1 MKFAASDAMLSYFNG
16 LESELN
22 RAIAIANRARANGAD
37 PLPSVEIP
45 IAKDL
50 ADRVEKLIGVEGVAK
65 RLRELESSMSR
76 EEASLQLGL
85 EVASGK
91 IKQFESQK
99 DAIEAA
105 VRVAMAVLTEG
116 VVAAPIEGIA
126 KIDLAKNDDGS
137 DYIRIYYAGPI
148 RSAGGTAQAL
158 SVLAADYIRGSL
170 GINRF
175 IPRAE
180 EVERYVE
187 EIAAYHRAVHLQ
199 YLPTDEEIRLI
210 VRNCPICIDGEP
222 TEEAEVEGRRDLARI
237 ETNRIRGGM
246 ALVIAEGI
254 ALKAPK
260 VKKHVDKLKLPGWD
274 FLEKFVVT
282 VKTDDASA
290 QLKPKDKYL
299 QDLIA
304 GRPVFSYPSRPGGF
318 RLRYGRGRNTSF
330 AAAGISPATMVMM
343 DDFIAAGT
351 QIKVERPGKAAGIAP
366 VDTIEG
372 PTVRLFNGDVL
383 RVDTQEEA
391 LKIRPS
397 VQRILDIGEILIN
410 FGDFLEN
417 NHPLVPSSYCY
428 EWWLHELAAKTPLNE
443 QGDLRNPDQKTAL
456 SLSDTYKVPL
466 HPKYTY
472 LWHDIS
478 LDEYTALA
486 EYIQKN
492 GKFAEKVE
500 FPIDDII
507 KTILETLLV
516 PHTVR
521 EKLIF
526 IEEPLPLMRCLGL
539 DANLKKTWASVE
551 SNIMDTVSKVSGITI
566 RSRAPIRI
574 GGRMGRPE
582 KSDKREMK
590 PAPHVLFPIG
600 EAGGRRRSLKSA
612 RDYIDDTDNGG
623 KNNNEFKTGLSV
635 QTEKAGTIKV
645 QIGQRICPS
654 CKTRT
659 FKNRCICGKFTHPL
673 LKCQSCGIE
682 VPKPVC
688 PKCKKETTSVTE
700 LGIDFKSEYQQALDN
715 VGERDNFDS
724 IKGVIG
730 LTSKNKTPEPL
741 EKGILRAKHDIV
753 MFKDGTV
760 RYDLSD
766 LPLTHIKPKE
776 LGLSVPK
783 LKELG
788 YVNDTYGKPLV
799 DENQVIELKVQDIV
813 VSKDCAEY
821 LLKTARFIDDLLTKY
836 YKVGAYYNIN
846 SADDLIGKLVI
857 GLAPHTS
864 AGVLGRLVGFTTA
877 SVGYAH
883 PFFHAAKR
891 RNCFHGDE
899 KILVYRGDGF
909 ELLTIRELVE
919 LSLTGKTEKDDFGT
933 EYKKIHSLKTFAFNI
948 KTKKFE
954 LADITH
960 VSKHIAP
967 EKLIEIKTKSGR
979 KIVVTEDHPFPDKSG
994 VKVRAEDADELLI
1007 PWNLKRPPI
1016 ENKDNIDLLS
1026 ITEPEDVMIRTEC
1039 DVFDEDVSF
1048 SQISKNL
1055 GMSYKTFTNYIYRK
1069 SYPLEIVNRFNPDV
1083 IDTGNYL
1090 IGSKRD
1096 KVSIKPSITVN
1107 EDFLSLLG
1115 FYLAE
1120 GFIKKNQINCHQ
1132 VSITA
1137 TKEWT
1142 RRILKEKINAVFGLH
1157 PSISGNHLTICSRFV
1172 YELFEELNIG
1182 KDAKTKR
1189 VPNFVYALPDD
1200 KISAFLKGYFT
1211 GDGSCSLQSTLEVNV
1226 TSVNKWLI
1234 DGVSFLLMF
1243 SGIKHSI
1250 YEEERAV
1257 KSDLILKFYG
1267 KPRMIH
1273 SYKIRIYGSEAGK
1286 FIEDIGF
1293 LGEKQEHAEELL
1305 KKWLAKKGRARTSF
1319 DGDVFIDKVVER
1331 KKISSQDKYVYN
1343 LTVDTHHS
1351 LICSGITTFQCDGD
1365 EDCVMLLMDGL
1376 LNFSRSYLPD
1386 KRGGQMDA
1394 PLVLTSRIDP
1404 NEVDKEAHNVDLLF
1418 RYPLEFYEATLQYKN
1433 PKDMVKLM
1441 DTVSGRLGTPAQYEG
1456 FGFTHDTADIAAGP
1470 RNSAYKTLG
1479 TMIEKM
1485 DAQLA
1490 LARRIKAV
1498 DPQDVAERVIESHF
1512 LPDLIGNLRSFSKQK
1527 VRCTKCNA
1535 KYRRPPLRGTCPKCG
1550 GNIVLTVHEG
1560 SVRKY
1565 LETSLR
1571 IADEY
1576 NVRHYT
1582 KQRLELLELEMR
1594 SLFESDK
1601 VKQKGLADFM

>member
-1 MKFAASDAMLSYFNG
+1 MWK
-16 LESELN
+16 
-22 RAIAIANRARANGAD
+22 
-37 PLPSVEIP
+37 
-45 IAKDL
+45 K
-50 ADRVEKLIGVEGVAK
+50 
-65 RLRELESSMSR
+65 
-76 EEASLQLGL
+76 SLHITGQ
-85 EVASGK
+85 ST
-91 IKQFESQK
+91 FS
-99 DAIEAA
+99 
-105 VRVAMAVLTEG
+105 
-116 VVAAPIEGIA
+116 
-126 KIDLAKNDDGS
+126 
-137 DYIRIYYAGPI
+137 IY
-148 RSAGGTAQAL
+148 
-158 SVLAADYIRGSL
+158 
-170 GINRF
+170 
-175 IPRAE
+175 
-180 EVERYVE
+180 
-187 EIAAYHRAVHLQ
+187 HLM
-199 YLPTDEEIRLI
+199 T
-210 VRNCPICIDGEP
+210 ICIDGEP

-282 VKTDDASA
+282 VKTDDPAA

-383 RVDTQEEA
+383 RVDTQAEA

-397 VQRILDIGEILIN
+397 VQRILDVGEILIN

-428 EWWLHELAAKTPLNE
+428 EWWLQELAAKTPLNE
-443 QGDLRNPDQKTAL
+443 PGDLRNPDQKTAL

-500 FPIDDII
+500 FPLDDTI

-516 PHTVR
+516 PHIVR

-539 DANLKKTWASVE
+539 DANLKKTWASAE

-645 QIGQRICPS
+645 QIGERICPS

-659 FKNRCICGKFTHPL
+659 FKNRCTCGKSTHPL

-700 LGIDFKSEYQQALDN
+700 LEIDFKSEYQQALDN

-766 LPLTHIKPKE
+766 LPLTHIKPRE
-776 LGLSVPK
+776 LGISVQK

-821 LLKTARFIDDLLTKY
+821 LLKTARFIDDLLVKY
-836 YKVGAYYNIN
+836 YKVDAYYNIN

-864 AGVLGRLVGFTTA
+864 AGVLGRLIGFTTA

-899 KILVYRGDGF
+899 KLLVFKGDGF
-909 ELLTIRELVE
+909 ELLTIRQLVE
-919 LSLTGKTEKDDFGT
+919 LSLTGKIEKDDFGT
-933 EYKKIHSLKTFAFNI
+933 EYKEIQGLKTFAFNT

-954 LADITH
+954 LAEITH
-960 VSKHIAP
+960 VSRHIAP
-967 EKLIEIKTKSGR
+967 EKLLEIKTKSGR

-994 VKVRAEDADELLI
+994 VKVRAEDVDELLI
-1007 PWNLKRPPI
+1007 PWNLKRPTI
-1016 ENKDNIDLLS
+1016 ETKDNIDLLS

-1048 SQISKNL
+1048 SEISSNL

-1069 SYPLEIVNRFNPDV
+1069 SYPFEIVKRFNPDI
-1083 IDTGNYL
+1083 IDAGNYL
-1090 IGSKRD
+1090 IGSRRD
-1096 KVSIKPSITVN
+1096 KVSIKPSITVD
-1107 EDFLSLLG
+1107 EDFLLLLG

-1137 TKEWT
+1137 TKEWI
-1142 RRILKEKINAVFGLH
+1142 RRLLKEKINAVFGLH
-1157 PSISGNHLTICSRFV
+1157 PSISGNHVTICSRFV
-1172 YELFEELNIG
+1172 YELFEELKIG

-1189 VPNFVYALPDD
+1189 VPNFVYALPEE
-1200 KISAFLKGYFT
+1200 KISAFLRGYFT

-1234 DGVSFLLMF
+1234 DAVSFLLMF

-1267 KPRMIH
+1267 KSKLIH

-1286 FIEDIGF
+1286 FIEDVGF

-1305 KKWLAKKGRARTSF
+1305 KKWLAKKGRTRTSF
-1319 DGDVFIDKVVER
+1319 DEDVFSDKVIEKR
-1331 KKISSQDKYVYN
+1331 EISSHDKYVYN

-1351 LICSGITTFQCDGD
+1351 LICSGITAFQCDGD

-1418 RYPLEFYEATLQYKN
+1418 RYPLLFYEATLQYKN
-1433 PKDMVKLM
+1433 PKDIVKLM

>member
-16 LESELN
+16 LELELN
-22 RAIAIANRARANGAD
+22 RAIDLANRARANGAD

-105 VRVAMAVLTEG
+105 VRISMAVLTEG

-199 YLPTDEEIRLI
+199 YMPTDEEIRLI

-282 VKTDDASA
+282 VKTDDPAA

-366 VDTIEG
+366 VDTIDG
-372 PTVRLFNGDVL
+372 PTVRLFNGDVV
-383 RVDTQEEA
+383 RVDTQDEA

-428 EWWLHELAAKTPLNE
+428 EWWLQELAAKTPLNE
-443 QGDLRNPDQKTAL
+443 QGDLRNPDQKIAL

-500 FPIDDII
+500 FPQDDKI

-516 PHTVR
+516 PHIVR
-521 EKLIF
+521 ERQIY
-526 IEEPLPLMRCLGL
+526 IEEPLPFLRCLGL
-539 DANLKKTWASVE
+539 DANLKKTWVSAE

-600 EAGGRRRSLKSA
+600 EAGGRRRSLKTA
-612 RDYIDDTDNGG
+612 RDYVDDTDNGG
-623 KNNNEFKTGLSV
+623 KNNNEFKTKLSD
-635 QTEKAGTIKV
+635 QTEKAGTIRV
-645 QIGQRICPS
+645 QIGERICPS
-654 CKTRT
+654 CKTKT
-659 FKNRCICGKFTHPL
+659 FKNRCKCGKFTHPL

-682 VPKPVC
+682 VQKPVC
-688 PKCKKETTSVTE
+688 PKCKKDTTSVTE
-700 LGIDFKSEYQQALDN
+700 LEIDFKSEYQQALDK

-766 LPLTHIKPKE
+766 LPLTHIKPRE
-776 LGLSVPK
+776 LGVSVPK

-799 DENQVIELKVQDIV
+799 DENQVLELKVQDIV

-836 YKVGAYYNIN
+836 YKVDAYYNIN
-846 SADDLIGKLVI
+846 SANDLIGKLVI

-891 RNCFHGDE
+891 RN
-899 KILVYRGDGF
+899 
-909 ELLTIRELVE
+909 
-919 LSLTGKTEKDDFGT
+919 
-933 EYKKIHSLKTFAFNI
+933 
-948 KTKKFE
+948 
-954 LADITH
+954 
-960 VSKHIAP
+960 
-967 EKLIEIKTKSGR
+967 
-979 KIVVTEDHPFPDKSG
+979 
-994 VKVRAEDADELLI
+994 
-1007 PWNLKRPPI
+1007 
-1016 ENKDNIDLLS
+1016 
-1026 ITEPEDVMIRTEC
+1026 
-1039 DVFDEDVSF
+1039 
-1048 SQISKNL
+1048 
-1055 GMSYKTFTNYIYRK
+1055 
-1069 SYPLEIVNRFNPDV
+1069 
-1083 IDTGNYL
+1083 
-1090 IGSKRD
+1090 
-1096 KVSIKPSITVN
+1096 
-1107 EDFLSLLG
+1107 
-1115 FYLAE
+1115 
-1120 GFIKKNQINCHQ
+1120 
-1132 VSITA
+1132 
-1137 TKEWT
+1137 
-1142 RRILKEKINAVFGLH
+1142 
-1157 PSISGNHLTICSRFV
+1157 
-1172 YELFEELNIG
+1172 
-1182 KDAKTKR
+1182 
-1189 VPNFVYALPDD
+1189 
-1200 KISAFLKGYFT
+1200 
-1211 GDGSCSLQSTLEVNV
+1211 
-1226 TSVNKWLI
+1226 
-1234 DGVSFLLMF
+1234 
-1243 SGIKHSI
+1243 
-1250 YEEERAV
+1250 
-1257 KSDLILKFYG
+1257 
-1267 KPRMIH
+1267 
-1273 SYKIRIYGSEAGK
+1273 
-1286 FIEDIGF
+1286 
-1293 LGEKQEHAEELL
+1293 
-1305 KKWLAKKGRARTSF
+1305 
-1319 DGDVFIDKVVER
+1319 
-1331 KKISSQDKYVYN
+1331 
-1343 LTVDTHHS
+1343 
-1351 LICSGITTFQCDGD
+1351 CDGD

-1418 RYPLEFYEATLQYKN
+1418 TYPLSFYEATLQYKN
-1433 PKDMVKLM
+1433 PKDIVKLM

>member
-1 MKFAASDAMLSYFNG
+1 MKFAASDAMLAYFG
-16 LESELN
+16 ALESELN
-22 RAIAIANRARANGAD
+22 RAIDLANRARANGAD
-37 PLPSVEIP
+37 PTPAIEIP

-50 ADRVEKLIGVEGVAK
+50 ADRVEKLLVIEGVAK
-65 RLRELESSMSR
+65 RLRELETTMSR
-76 EEASLQLGL
+76 EEAALQLAL
-85 EVASGK
+85 SVAKGE
-91 IKQFESQK
+91 IKSFESPR

-158 SVLAADYIRGSL
+158 SVLAADYIRANL
-170 GINRF
+170 KINRF
-175 IPRAE
+175 IPRTE

-187 EIAAYHRAVHLQ
+187 EITAYHRAVHLQ

-222 TEEAEVEGRRDLARI
+222 TEEAEVEGRRDLARV

-246 ALVIAEGI
+246 ALVLAEGI

-304 GRPVFSYPSRPGGF
+304 GRPVFSYPSRAGGF

-351 QIKVERPGKAAGIAP
+351 QIKVERPGKAAGIGP

-391 LKIRPS
+391 SMIRPS

-428 EWWLHELAAKTPLNE
+428 EWWLQELAAKTSIKELE
-443 QGDLRNPDQKTAL
+443 DLRNPDQKTAL
-456 SLSDTYKVPL
+456 SLSDNYKVPL

-478 LDEYTALA
+478 LNEYTALA
-486 EYIQKN
+486 DYIREN
-492 GKFAEKVE
+492 GKYSEKLSFALDEK
-500 FPIDDII
+500 I
-507 KTILETLLV
+507 KNILETLLV
-516 PHTVR
+516 PHIVR
-521 EKLIF
+521 EKHIF

-539 DANLKKTWASVE
+539 DANLKKSWICAE
-551 SNIMDTVSKVSGITI
+551 PNIIDTVSKVSGITI

-623 KNNNEFKTGLSV
+623 KNNNEFKTKLSD

-654 CKTRT
+654 CKTKT
-659 FKNRCICGKFTHPL
+659 FKNRCTCGKFTHPL
-673 LKCQSCGIE
+673 LRCSSCGIE

-776 LGLSVPK
+776 LGVSVSK

-788 YVNDTYGKPLV
+788 YVNDTYGKPLI
-799 DENQVIELKVQDIV
+799 DENQVLELKVQDIV

-821 LLKTARFIDDLLTKY
+821 LLKTARFIDDLLVKY
-836 YKVGAYYNIN
+836 YKVDAYYNIN
-846 SADDLIGKLVI
+846 KADDLIGKLVI

-864 AGVLGRLVGFTTA
+864 AGVLGRLIGFTTA

-891 RNCFHGDE
+891 RN
-899 KILVYRGDGF
+899 
-909 ELLTIRELVE
+909 
-919 LSLTGKTEKDDFGT
+919 
-933 EYKKIHSLKTFAFNI
+933 
-948 KTKKFE
+948 
-954 LADITH
+954 
-960 VSKHIAP
+960 
-967 EKLIEIKTKSGR
+967 
-979 KIVVTEDHPFPDKSG
+979 
-994 VKVRAEDADELLI
+994 
-1007 PWNLKRPPI
+1007 
-1016 ENKDNIDLLS
+1016 
-1026 ITEPEDVMIRTEC
+1026 
-1039 DVFDEDVSF
+1039 
-1048 SQISKNL
+1048 
-1055 GMSYKTFTNYIYRK
+1055 
-1069 SYPLEIVNRFNPDV
+1069 
-1083 IDTGNYL
+1083 
-1090 IGSKRD
+1090 
-1096 KVSIKPSITVN
+1096 
-1107 EDFLSLLG
+1107 
-1115 FYLAE
+1115 
-1120 GFIKKNQINCHQ
+1120 
-1132 VSITA
+1132 
-1137 TKEWT
+1137 
-1142 RRILKEKINAVFGLH
+1142 
-1157 PSISGNHLTICSRFV
+1157 
-1172 YELFEELNIG
+1172 
-1182 KDAKTKR
+1182 
-1189 VPNFVYALPDD
+1189 
-1200 KISAFLKGYFT
+1200 
-1211 GDGSCSLQSTLEVNV
+1211 
-1226 TSVNKWLI
+1226 
-1234 DGVSFLLMF
+1234 
-1243 SGIKHSI
+1243 
-1250 YEEERAV
+1250 
-1257 KSDLILKFYG
+1257 
-1267 KPRMIH
+1267 
-1273 SYKIRIYGSEAGK
+1273 
-1286 FIEDIGF
+1286 
-1293 LGEKQEHAEELL
+1293 
-1305 KKWLAKKGRARTSF
+1305 
-1319 DGDVFIDKVVER
+1319 
-1331 KKISSQDKYVYN
+1331 
-1343 LTVDTHHS
+1343 
-1351 LICSGITTFQCDGD
+1351 CDGD

-1418 RYPLEFYEATLQYKN
+1418 QYPLSFYEATLKYTH
-1433 PKDMVKLM
+1433 PKEIVKIM

-1456 FGFTHDTADIAAGP
+1456 MGFTHDTADIAAGP

>member
-22 RAIAIANRARANGAD
+22 RAIDLANRARANGAD
-37 PLPSVEIP
+37 PTPSTEIP

-65 RLRELESSMSR
+65 RLRELESTMSR

-199 YLPTDEEIRLI
+199 YMPTDEEIRLI

-383 RVDTQEEA
+383 RVDTQAEA

-428 EWWLHELAAKTPLNE
+428 EWWLQELAAKIPLNE

-500 FPIDDII
+500 FPLDDTI

-516 PHTVR
+516 PHIVR

-539 DANLKKTWASVE
+539 DANLKKTWASAE

-645 QIGQRICPS
+645 QIGERICPS

-659 FKNRCICGKFTHPL
+659 FKNRCTCGKSTHPL

-700 LGIDFKSEYQQALDN
+700 LEIDFKSEYQQALDN

-766 LPLTHIKPKE
+766 LPLTHIKPRE
-776 LGLSVPK
+776 LGISVQK

-821 LLKTARFIDDLLTKY
+821 LLKTARFIDDLLVKY
-836 YKVGAYYNIN
+836 YKVDAYYNIN

-864 AGVLGRLVGFTTA
+864 AGVLGRLIGFTTA

-899 KILVYRGDGF
+899 KLLVFKGDGF
-909 ELLTIRELVE
+909 ELLTIRQLVE
-919 LSLTGKTEKDDFGT
+919 LSLTGKIEKDDFGT
-933 EYKKIHSLKTFAFNI
+933 EYKEIQGLKTFAFNT

-954 LADITH
+954 LAEITH
-960 VSKHIAP
+960 VSRHIAP
-967 EKLIEIKTKSGR
+967 EKLLEIKTKSGR

-994 VKVRAEDADELLI
+994 VKVRAEDVDELLI
-1007 PWNLKRPPI
+1007 PWNLKRPTI
-1016 ENKDNIDLLS
+1016 ETKDNIDLLS

-1048 SQISKNL
+1048 SEISSNL

-1069 SYPLEIVNRFNPDV
+1069 SYPFEIVKRFNPDI
-1083 IDTGNYL
+1083 IDAGNYL
-1090 IGSKRD
+1090 IGSRRD
-1096 KVSIKPSITVN
+1096 KVSIKPSITVD
-1107 EDFLSLLG
+1107 EDFLLLLG

-1137 TKEWT
+1137 TKEWI
-1142 RRILKEKINAVFGLH
+1142 RRLLKEKINAVFGLH
-1157 PSISGNHLTICSRFV
+1157 PSISGNHVTICSRFV
-1172 YELFEELNIG
+1172 YELFEELKIG

-1189 VPNFVYALPDD
+1189 VPNFVYALPEE
-1200 KISAFLKGYFT
+1200 KISAFLRGYFT

-1234 DGVSFLLMF
+1234 DAVSFLLMF

-1267 KPRMIH
+1267 KSKLIH

-1286 FIEDIGF
+1286 FIEDVGF

-1305 KKWLAKKGRARTSF
+1305 KKWLAKKGRTRTSF
-1319 DGDVFIDKVVER
+1319 DEDVFSDKVIEKR
-1331 KKISSQDKYVYN
+1331 EISSHDKYVYN

-1351 LICSGITTFQCDGD
+1351 LICSGITAFQCDGD

-1418 RYPLEFYEATLQYKN
+1418 RYPLLFYEATLQYKN
-1433 PKDMVKLM
+1433 PKDIVKLM

>member
-1 MKFAASDAMLSYFNG
+1 MKFTASDTMLAYFNT

-22 RAIAIANRARANGAD
+22 RAIALANRARANGAD
-37 PLPSVEIP
+37 PRPEIEIP

-65 RLRELESSMSR
+65 RLRELEMTMSR
-76 EEASLQLGL
+76 EEAALQVGL
-85 EVASGK
+85 DVAGGK
-91 IKQFESQK
+91 ISSFESKK
-99 DAIEAA
+99 DAIDKA
-105 VRVAMAVLTEG
+105 VRVAVAVLTEG

-126 KIDLAKNDDGS
+126 RIDLSKNDDGS
-137 DYIRIYYAGPI
+137 DYIRIYYSGPI

-158 SVLAADYIRGSL
+158 SVLAADYVRRSL
-170 GINRF
+170 GISPF
-175 IPRAE
+175 IPRPE

-187 EIAAYHRAVHLQ
+187 EITAYRRVANLQ
-199 YLPTDEEIRLI
+199 YLPSDNEIRLI
-210 VRNCPICIDGEP
+210 VKNCPICIDGEP
-222 TEEAEVEGRRDLARI
+222 TEEAEVEGRRDLPRI

-260 VKKHVDKLKLPGWD
+260 VKKHVDKLRLDGWD
-274 FLEKFVVT
+274 WLDKFNVT
-282 VKTDDASA
+282 VKSDDTSA
-290 QLKPKDKYL
+290 VLKPKDKYL

-304 GRPVFSYPSRPGGF
+304 GRPVFSYPSMPGGF
-318 RLRYGRGRNTSF
+318 RLRYGRSRNTSF
-330 AAAGISPATMVMM
+330 AAAGISPATMVIMA
-343 DDFIAAGT
+343 DFIAAGT

-372 PTVRLFNGDVL
+372 PTVRLLNGDVL

-391 LKIRPS
+391 LRIRQS
-397 VQRILDIGEILIN
+397 VQVILDIGELLIN

-417 NHPLVPSSYCY
+417 NHPLAPSSYCY
-428 EWWLHELAAKTPLNE
+428 EWWIQELGARTSIEP
-443 QGDLRNPDQKTAL
+443 GDLKNPDQKTAL
-456 SLSDTYKVPL
+456 SLSDTYAVPL

-478 LDEYTALA
+478 IEQYIELA

-492 GKFAEKVE
+492 GIYAEIVS
-500 FPIDDII
+500 FPLDDKI
-507 KTILETLLV
+507 KDILEILLV
-516 PHTVR
+516 PHKVR
-521 EKLIF
+521 DRQIH
-526 IEEPLPLMRCLGL
+526 IEEPLPLLRCLGL
-539 DANLKKTWASVE
+539 DCSLNKTWTEPE

-566 RSRAPIRI
+566 RKRAPTRI

-582 KSDKREMK
+582 KSDKREMR

-612 RDYIDDTDNGG
+612 KDYVDNGEE
-623 KNNNEFKTGLSV
+623 KNSEFRVGLSV
-635 QTEKAGTIKV
+635 QKEKIGTITV
-645 QIGQRICPS
+645 QAGERICPL
-654 CKTRT
+654 CKIRT
-659 FKNRCICGKFTHPL
+659 FKNRCKCGEFTHL
-673 LKCQSCGIE
+673 LLRCPSCNIE
-682 VPKPVC
+682 VNKPLC

-700 LGIDFKSEYQQALDN
+700 MDIDFKSEYQLALSN
-715 VGERDNFDS
+715 VGERDVFES
-724 IKGVIG
+724 IKGVLG
-730 LTSKNKTPEPL
+730 LTSKHKTPEPL

-766 LPLTHIKPKE
+766 LPLTHIRPDE
-776 LGLSVPK
+776 IGVTVEK
-783 LKELG
+783 LKQLG
-788 YVNDTYGKPLV
+788 YMYDIHGKPLA
-799 DENQVIELKVQDIV
+799 EKNQVLELKVQDII

-821 LLKTARFIDDLLTKY
+821 LLKTAGFIDDLLTKY
-836 YKVGAYYNIN
+836 YKVEPYYSLGSI
-846 SADDLIGKLVI
+846 DDLIGELVI

-864 AGVLGRLVGFTTA
+864 AGVLGRLVGFTSA

-899 KILVYRGDGF
+899 KLLIYRGDGF

-919 LSLTGKTEKDDFGT
+919 HGLTGKREKDDFGT
-933 EYKKIHSLKTFAFNI
+933 EYKEIQGLKTFAFNI

-960 VSKHIAP
+960 VSKHIPP

-979 KIVVTEDHPFPDKSG
+979 KIIVTKDHPFPDKSG
-994 VKVRAEDADELLI
+994 IKVRAEYADELLI
-1007 PWNLKRPPI
+1007 PWNLKRPPV
-1016 ENKDNIDLLS
+1016 ETKENIDLLS
-1026 ITEPEDVMIRTEC
+1026 ISDAEDIMIRTES
-1039 DVFDEDVSF
+1039 DVFEENVPL

-1069 SYPLEIVNRFNPDV
+1069 SYPLELVNRFNPDV

-1090 IGSKRD
+1090 IGSRRD
-1096 KVSIKPSITVN
+1096 KVSIKPSITVD

-1132 VSITA
+1132 VSVTA

-1142 RRILKEKINAVFGLH
+1142 KRILKEKINAVFGLC
-1157 PSISGNHLTICSRFV
+1157 PSISGNHVTICSRFV
-1172 YELFEELNIG
+1172 YELFEKLKVG

-1189 VPNFVYALPDD
+1189 VPNFVYSLPED
-1200 KISAFLKGYFT
+1200 KISAFLRGYFT
-1211 GDGSCSLQSTLEVNV
+1211 GDGSCSLQSTLEVNL

-1257 KSDLILKFYG
+1257 KSNLILKFYG
-1267 KPRMIH
+1267 KPKLIH
-1273 SYKIRIYGSEAGK
+1273 SYKIRIYGSEARR

-1293 LGEKQEHAEELL
+1293 LGEKQKHAEELL
-1305 KKWLAKKGRARTSF
+1305 KKWLAKKGRSRTCF
-1319 DGDVFIDKVVER
+1319 DEDVFIDKVVER
-1331 KKISSQDKYVYN
+1331 KEISSQDKYVYN

-1404 NEVDKEAHNVDLLF
+1404 NEVDKEAHNIDVLF
-1418 RYPLEFYEATLQYKN
+1418 QYPLEFYEATLEYKN
-1433 PKDMVKLM
+1433 PKDLARLI
-1441 DTVSGRLGTPAQYEG
+1441 DTVSGRLGTPGQYEG
-1456 FGFTHDTADIAAGP
+1456 FGFTHDTTNIAAGP
-1470 RNSAYKTLG
+1470 KNSAYKTLG
-1479 TMIEKM
+1479 SMIEKM

-1490 LARRIKAV
+1490 LARKIKAV
-1498 DPQDVAERVIESHF
+1498 DAQDVAERIINSHF
-1512 LPDLIGNLRSFSKQK
+1512 LPDLIGNLRQFSKQK

-1535 KYRRPPLRGTCPKCG
+1535 KYRRPPLRGNCSKCG

-1565 LETSLR
+1565 LETSIR

-1576 NVRHYT
+1576 NVRKYT

>member
-1 MKFAASDAMLSYFNG
+1 MKFAASDSMLAYFSS

-22 RAIAIANRARANGAD
+22 RAVDLATRARANGAD
-37 PLPSVEIP
+37 PTPSVEIP
-45 IAKDL
+45 VAKDL

-65 RLRELESSMSR
+65 RLRELETTMSR

-85 EVASGK
+85 EVAGGK

-99 DAIEAA
+99 DAIDAA
-105 VRVAMAVLTEG
+105 VRISMAVLTEG

-158 SVLAADYIRGSL
+158 SVLAADYIRASL

-199 YLPTDEEIRLI
+199 YLPTEEEIRLI

-282 VKTDDASA
+282 VKTDDVSA

-397 VQRILDIGEILIN
+397 VQKILDIGEILIN

-428 EWWLHELAAKTPLNE
+428 EWWQKELAAKTPVKEL
-443 QGDLRNPDQKTAL
+443 GDLRNPDQKTAL
-456 SLSDTYKVPL
+456 SLSDKYKVPL

-478 LDEYTALA
+478 PGEYTALA
-486 EYIQKN
+486 EYIREN
-492 GKFAEKVE
+492 GKFAEKLV
-500 FPIDDII
+500 FPLDDKI
-507 KTILETLLV
+507 KNILEMLLV
-516 PHTVR
+516 PHIVR
-521 EKLIF
+521 EKQVF

-539 DANLKKTWASVE
+539 DAALKKTPQSPE
-551 SNIMDTVSKVSGITI
+551 KDIMETVSNASGITI
-566 RSRAPIRI
+566 RKRAPIRI

-612 RDYIDDTDNGG
+612 KDYVDEDESNGSG
-623 KNNNEFKTGLSV
+623 MSNEFRTMLTV
-635 QTEKAGTIKV
+635 QKEKIGTIKV
-645 QIGQRICPS
+645 QMGGRICPS
-654 CKTRT
+654 CRTRT
-659 FKNRCICGKFTHPL
+659 FKNRCSCGKFTQPL
-673 LKCQSCGIE
+673 LKCPACGIE
-682 VPKPVC
+682 TGAVPVC
-688 PKCKKETTSVTE
+688 PKCKKETSSVMETT
-700 LGIDFKSEYQQALDN
+700 IDFKKEYHDALDKI
-715 VGERDNFDS
+715 GERDNIES
-724 IKGVIG
+724 IKGVLG

-776 LGLSVPK
+776 IGLSVPK
-783 LKELG
+783 LNELG

-821 LLKTARFIDDLLTKY
+821 LLKTARFVDDLLTKY
-836 YKVGAYYNIN
+836 YKADSYYNIN
-846 SADDLIGKLVI
+846 SIEELIGKLVI

-864 AGVLGRLVGFTTA
+864 AGVLGRLIGFTTA

-891 RNCFHGDE
+891 RN
-899 KILVYRGDGF
+899 
-909 ELLTIRELVE
+909 
-919 LSLTGKTEKDDFGT
+919 
-933 EYKKIHSLKTFAFNI
+933 
-948 KTKKFE
+948 
-954 LADITH
+954 
-960 VSKHIAP
+960 
-967 EKLIEIKTKSGR
+967 
-979 KIVVTEDHPFPDKSG
+979 
-994 VKVRAEDADELLI
+994 
-1007 PWNLKRPPI
+1007 
-1016 ENKDNIDLLS
+1016 
-1026 ITEPEDVMIRTEC
+1026 
-1039 DVFDEDVSF
+1039 
-1048 SQISKNL
+1048 
-1055 GMSYKTFTNYIYRK
+1055 
-1069 SYPLEIVNRFNPDV
+1069 
-1083 IDTGNYL
+1083 
-1090 IGSKRD
+1090 
-1096 KVSIKPSITVN
+1096 
-1107 EDFLSLLG
+1107 
-1115 FYLAE
+1115 
-1120 GFIKKNQINCHQ
+1120 
-1132 VSITA
+1132 
-1137 TKEWT
+1137 
-1142 RRILKEKINAVFGLH
+1142 
-1157 PSISGNHLTICSRFV
+1157 
-1172 YELFEELNIG
+1172 
-1182 KDAKTKR
+1182 
-1189 VPNFVYALPDD
+1189 
-1200 KISAFLKGYFT
+1200 
-1211 GDGSCSLQSTLEVNV
+1211 
-1226 TSVNKWLI
+1226 
-1234 DGVSFLLMF
+1234 
-1243 SGIKHSI
+1243 
-1250 YEEERAV
+1250 
-1257 KSDLILKFYG
+1257 
-1267 KPRMIH
+1267 
-1273 SYKIRIYGSEAGK
+1273 
-1286 FIEDIGF
+1286 
-1293 LGEKQEHAEELL
+1293 
-1305 KKWLAKKGRARTSF
+1305 
-1319 DGDVFIDKVVER
+1319 
-1331 KKISSQDKYVYN
+1331 
-1343 LTVDTHHS
+1343 
-1351 LICSGITTFQCDGD
+1351 CDGD

-1386 KRGGQMDA
+1386 KRGGKMDA
-1394 PLVLTSRIDP
+1394 PLVLTTRIDP
-1404 NEVDKEAHNVDLLF
+1404 NEVDKEAHNIDVLSQ
-1418 RYPLEFYEATLQYKN
+1418 YPLEFYEATLGYRN
-1433 PKDMVKLM
+1433 PRDIVKLM

-1485 DAQLA
+1485 DAQFA

-1498 DPQDVAERVIESHF
+1498 DPQDVAERVIEKHF
-1512 LPDLIGNLRSFSKQK
+1512 LPDLIGNLRQFSKQK

-1560 SVRKY
+1560 SVKKY

-1582 KQRLELLELEMR
+1582 KQRLELLELEMK

>member
-1 MKFAASDAMLSYFNG
+1 MKFAASDPMLAYFST
-16 LESELN
+16 LETELN
-22 RAIAIANRARANGAD
+22 RAIDIANSARANGAD
-37 PLPSVEIP
+37 PTPAIEIP

-76 EEASLQLGL
+76 EEASLQLGV

-91 IKQFESQK
+91 IKQFESKK

-105 VRVAMAVLTEG
+105 VRISMAVLTEG

-126 KIDLAKNDDGS
+126 KIDLAKNDDGTE
-137 DYIRIYYAGPI
+137 YIRIYYAGPI

-175 IPRAE
+175 IPRPE

-187 EIAAYHRAVHLQ
+187 EIGAYHRNVHLQ
-199 YLPTDEEIRLI
+199 YLPTDDEIRLI
-210 VRNCPICIDGEP
+210 VSNCPICIDGEP
-222 TEEAEVEGRRDLARI
+222 TEEAEVEGRRDLQRV

-260 VKKHVDKLKLPGWD
+260 VKKHVDKLKLTGWD

-330 AAAGISPATMVMM
+330 AAAGLSPATMVMV

-351 QIKVERPGKAAGIAP
+351 QLKVERPGKAAAIGP
-366 VDTIEG
+366 VDTLEG

-383 RVDTQEEA
+383 RVDTAQEA
-391 LKIRPS
+391 LRIRPS

-428 EWWLHELAAKTPLNE
+428 EWWVQELAAKTPLNE
-443 QGDLRNPDQKTAL
+443 LGDLKNPDQKTAL
-456 SLSDTYKVPL
+456 SLSEIYKVPL

-472 LWHDIS
+472 LWHDIT
-478 LDEYTALA
+478 LDNLTALA
-486 EYIQKN
+486 EYIQEN
-492 GKFAEKVE
+492 GKLAEKLQ
-500 FPIDDII
+500 FPLDEKI

-516 PHTVR
+516 SHIVR
-521 EKLIF
+521 EKQII
-526 IEEPLPLMRCLGL
+526 IEEPLPLLRCLGL
-539 DANLKKTWASVE
+539 SPDLKKTWTSPE
-551 SNIMDTVSKVSGITI
+551 KDIMETVSKLSGITI

-600 EAGGRRRSLKSA
+600 EAGGRRRSLQHAK
-612 RDYIDDTDNGG
+612 DHVEEEENNGIERS
-623 KNNNEFKTGLSV
+623 NEFRIGLTV
-635 QTEKAGTIKV
+635 QKEKVGTIKV
-645 QIGQRICPS
+645 QIGERICTS
-654 CKTRT
+654 CRTKT
-659 FKNRCICGKFTHPL
+659 FKNRCTCGKFTQPL
-673 LKCQSCGIE
+673 LKCHSCGIE
-682 VPKPVC
+682 VQKPVC
-688 PKCKKETTSVTE
+688 PKCNKETTSATE
-700 LGIDFKSEYQQALDN
+700 MDIDFKSECLLALKN
-715 VGERDNFDS
+715 LGERDNLVS
-724 IKGVIG
+724 IKGVLG

-741 EKGILRAKHDIV
+741 EKGILRAKHGIV

-766 LPLTHIKPKE
+766 MPLTHIKPKE
-776 LGLSVPK
+776 IGVPVEK
-783 LKELG
+783 LKGMGYEL
-788 YVNDTYGKPLV
+788 DIYGKPLV
-799 DENQVIELKVQDIV
+799 DQNQILELKVQDIV
-813 VSKDCAEY
+813 VSKDCGEY
-821 LLKTARFIDDLLTKY
+821 LLKTAGFIDDLLTKY
-836 YKVGAYYNIN
+836 YKVDPYYNI
-846 SADDLIGKLVI
+846 SSIGELIGKLVI

-899 KILVYRGDGF
+899 KLLVYRGDGF

-919 LSLTGKTEKDDFGT
+919 RNLTGKTEKDDFGT
-933 EYKKIHSLKTFAFNI
+933 EYRKIHGLKTFAFNI

-960 VSKHIAP
+960 VSRHISP
-967 EKLIEIKTKSGR
+967 EKLIEIRTKSGR
-979 KIVVTEDHPFPDKSG
+979 KLVVTKDHPFPDRSG
-994 VKVRAEDADELLI
+994 AKLRAEDADELLI
-1007 PWNLKRPPI
+1007 PWNIKRPHV
-1016 ENKDNIDLLS
+1016 ENKES
-1026 ITEPEDVMIRTEC
+1026 FEDI
-1039 DVFDEDVSF
+1039 
-1048 SQISKNL
+1048 
-1055 GMSYKTFTNYIYRK
+1055 
-1069 SYPLEIVNRFNPDV
+1069 
-1083 IDTGNYL
+1083 
-1090 IGSKRD
+1090 
-1096 KVSIKPSITVN
+1096 
-1107 EDFLSLLG
+1107 
-1115 FYLAE
+1115 
-1120 GFIKKNQINCHQ
+1120 
-1132 VSITA
+1132 
-1137 TKEWT
+1137 
-1142 RRILKEKINAVFGLH
+1142 
-1157 PSISGNHLTICSRFV
+1157 
-1172 YELFEELNIG
+1172 NIG
-1182 KDAKTKR
+1182 KDEKIKR
-1189 VPNFVYALPDD
+1189 VPDFVYALPKD
-1200 KISAFLKGYFT
+1200 KISAFLRGYFT
-1211 GDGSCSLQSTLEVNV
+1211 ENGSCSLQSALEVNV
-1226 TSVNKWLI
+1226 ASVNEWLI

-1250 YEEERAV
+1250 YE
-1257 KSDLILKFYG
+1257 D
-1267 KPRMIH
+1267 
-1273 SYKIRIYGSEAGK
+1273 KIRIYGSEAGK

-1293 LGEKQEHAEELL
+1293 LGEKQKHAEELL
-1305 KKWLAKKGRARTSF
+1305 KKWQAKKGSTRTSF
-1319 DGDVFIDKVVER
+1319 DEDVFIDKVVEKR
-1331 KKISSQDKYVYN
+1331 EISSQDKYVYN

-1351 LICSGITTFQCDGD
+1351 LICSGITAFQCDGD

-1404 NEVDKEAHNVDLLF
+1404 NEVDKEAHNIDVLF
-1418 RYPLEFYEATLQYKN
+1418 QYPLEFYEATLKYTN
-1433 PKDMVKLM
+1433 PKDIVKLM

-1456 FGFTHDTADIAAGP
+1456 LGFTHDTTDIAAGP

-1485 DAQLA
+1485 EAQLA

-1560 SVRKY
+1560 SVKKY

-1582 KQRLELLELEMR
+1582 KQRLELLELEMK

>member
-1 MKFAASDAMLSYFNG
+1 MKFAASTAMLTYFST
-16 LESELN
+16 LETELN
-22 RAIAIANRARANGAD
+22 RAIELANRARANGAD
-37 PLPSVEIP
+37 PTPGIEIP

-50 ADRVEKLIGVEGVAK
+50 ADRVEKLLSIEGVAK
-65 RLRELESSMSR
+65 KLRELETTMSR
-76 EEASLQLGL
+76 EEAALQ
-85 EVASGK
+85 VAIAVAKGE
-91 IKQFESQK
+91 IKKFESNR

-126 KIDLAKNDDGS
+126 RIDLAKNDDGT
-137 DYIRIYYAGPI
+137 DYIRTYYAGPI

-158 SVLAADYIRGSL
+158 SVLAADYVRANL
-170 GINRF
+170 GIARF
-175 IPRAE
+175 VPRPE

-187 EIAAYHRAVHLQ
+187 EITAYRRVANLQ
-199 YLPTDEEIRLI
+199 YLPSDDEIRLI

-260 VKKHVDKLKLPGWD
+260 VKKHVDKLKLEGWD
-274 FLEKFVVT
+274 WLDKFVVT

-304 GRPVFSYPSRPGGF
+304 GRPVFSYPSKPGGF

-330 AAAGISPATMVMM
+330 AAAGISPATMALM

-366 VDTIEG
+366 VDTIDG
-372 PTVRLFNGDVL
+372 PTVRLLNGDVL
-383 RVDTQEEA
+383 SVRTEEEA
-391 LKIRPS
+391 KKIRPS
-397 VQRILDIGEILIN
+397 VQKILDIGEILIN

-428 EWWLHELAAKTPLNE
+428 EWWLQELAAKTSVKEP
-443 QGDLRNPDQKTAL
+443 GDLNNPTAQKAL
-456 SLSDTYKVPL
+456 FLSDTYKVPL

-478 LDEYTALA
+478 IDEFFRLA
-486 EYIQKN
+486 EYIRIN
-492 GKFAEKVE
+492 GKYSDKLS
-500 FPIDDII
+500 FPNDDKI
-507 KTILETLLV
+507 KTILEVLLV
-516 PHTVR
+516 PHIVR
-521 EKLIF
+521 EKVVF
-526 IEEPLPLMRCLGL
+526 IDEPLPLMRCLGL
-539 DANLKKTWASVE
+539 DSSLKKNWTNTE
-551 SNIMDTVSKVSGITI
+551 SSILDMVSKASGITI
-566 RSRAPIRI
+566 RARAPIRI
-574 GGRMGRPE
+574 GARMGRPE

-600 EAGGRRRSLKSA
+600 GAGGKRRSLVDVK
-612 RDYIDDTDNGG
+612 DFVDDEED
-623 KNNNEFKTGLSV
+623 KEKNNEFRNSEFRTGLTYQKGKV
-635 QTEKAGTIKV
+635 GTINV
-645 QIGQRICPS
+645 QIGSRICPA
-654 CKTRT
+654 CKNRT
-659 FKNRCICGKFTHPL
+659 FKNKCACGEFTHPL
-673 LKCQSCGIE
+673 FKCESCGIE
-682 VPKPVC
+682 VKTQFAGTNPIC

-700 LGIDFKSEYQQALDN
+700 MNIDFLSEYQMALDK
-715 VGERDNFDS
+715 VGERDVYKP
-724 IKGVIG
+724 KGVLG

-741 EKGILRAKHDIV
+741 EKGVLRAKHDIV

-766 LPLTHIKPKE
+766 MPLTHIKPGE
-776 LGLSVPK
+776 LGVPVSK
-783 LKELG
+783 FKELG
-788 YVNDTYGKPLV
+788 YVNDTYGNPLL
-799 DENQVIELKVQDIV
+799 DEKQILELKVQDIV
-813 VSKDCAEY
+813 VSKDCAGY
-821 LLKTARFIDDLLTKY
+821 LLKTARFIDDLLTRY
-836 YKVGAYYNIN
+836 YKVEPYYNIERI
-846 SADDLIGKLVI
+846 DDLIGKLVI

-864 AGVLGRLVGFTTA
+864 AGVLARLVGFTTA
-877 SVGYAH
+877 SVGYGH

-891 RNCFHGDE
+891 RNCFQGDE
-899 KILVYRGDGF
+899 KLLVQRGEGF

-919 LSLTGKTEKDDFGT
+919 SNLIGNTERDDFGT
-933 EYKKIHSLKTFAFNI
+933 EIKKINGLRTFAFNI

-979 KIVVTEDHPFPDKSG
+979 KIVVTKDHTFPDRSG
-994 VKVRAEDADELLI
+994 EKVRAQDADELLI
-1007 PWNLKRPPI
+1007 PWNIKRPPI
-1016 ENKDNIDLLS
+1016 EAKENIDLLS
-1026 ITEPEDVMIRTEC
+1026 ITGAQGVMI
-1039 DVFDEDVSF
+1039 
-1048 SQISKNL
+1048 
-1055 GMSYKTFTNYIYRK
+1055 
-1069 SYPLEIVNRFNPDV
+1069 
-1083 IDTGNYL
+1083 
-1090 IGSKRD
+1090 
-1096 KVSIKPSITVN
+1096 
-1107 EDFLSLLG
+1107 
-1115 FYLAE
+1115 
-1120 GFIKKNQINCHQ
+1120 
-1132 VSITA
+1132 
-1137 TKEWT
+1137 
-1142 RRILKEKINAVFGLH
+1142 
-1157 PSISGNHLTICSRFV
+1157 
-1172 YELFEELNIG
+1172 G
-1182 KDAKTKR
+1182 KGVKTKK
-1189 VPNFVYALPDD
+1189 VPNFVYALPED
-1200 KISAFLKGYFT
+1200 KICAFLRGYFT
-1211 GDGSCSLQSTLEVNV
+1211 EDSSCSLEGNLEVNV
-1226 TSVNKWLI
+1226 NSVNKWLI

-1250 YEEERAV
+1250 YV
-1257 KSDLILKFYG
+1257 D
-1267 KPRMIH
+1267 
-1273 SYKIRIYGSEAGK
+1273 KIGIYGSEARK
-1286 FIEDIGF
+1286 FIENIGF
-1293 LGEKQEHAEELL
+1293 PGEKQKVAQDLL
-1305 KKWLAKKGRARTSF
+1305 KKWLVKEGRTRTNF
-1319 DGDVFIDKVVER
+1319 DEDVFIDKVID
-1331 KKISSQDKYVYN
+1331 KKEINSNDKYVYN

-1386 KRGGQMDA
+1386 RRGGQMDA

-1404 NEVDKEAHNVDLLF
+1404 NEVDKEAHNVDVLF
-1418 RYPLEFYEATLQYKN
+1418 QYPLAFYEATQKYAN
-1433 PKDMVKLM
+1433 AKDIVRIM

-1456 FGFTHDTADIAAGP
+1456 FGFTHDTANIAAGP
-1470 RNSAYKTLG
+1470 TNSAYKTLG

-1485 DAQLA
+1485 EAQLG
-1490 LARRIKAV
+1490 LARKIKAV
-1498 DPQDVAERVIESHF
+1498 DPTDVAERVINSHF

-1535 KYRRPPLRGTCPKCG
+1535 KYRRPPLQGTCPRCG

-1582 KQRLELLELEMR
+1582 KQRLELLEIEMR

>member
-1 MKFAASDAMLSYFNG
+1 MKFAASDTMLAYFNA

-22 RAIAIANRARANGAD
+22 RAIALANRARTNGAD
-37 PLPSVEIP
+37 PKPETEIP

-50 ADRVEKLIGVEGVAK
+50 ADRVEKLLGIEGVAK
-65 RLRELESSMSR
+65 RLRELETTVSR
-76 EEASLQLGL
+76 EEAALRLAL
-85 EVASGK
+85 DVAKGE
-91 IKQFESQK
+91 IKSFESTR

-175 IPRAE
+175 IPRPE

-187 EIAAYHRAVHLQ
+187 EITAYHRAVHLQ

-260 VKKHVDKLKLPGWD
+260 VKKHVDKLKLSGWD
-274 FLEKFVVT
+274 WLEKFVVT

-304 GRPVFSYPSRPGGF
+304 GRPVFSYPSMPGGF
-318 RLRYGRGRNTSF
+318 RLRYGRSRNTSF
-330 AAAGISPATMVMM
+330 AAAGISPATMVLM

-372 PTVRLFNGDVL
+372 PTVRLFNGDVM
-383 RVDTQEEA
+383 RVDTAQEA

-397 VQRILDIGEILIN
+397 VQKILDIGEILIN

-428 EWWLHELAAKTPLNE
+428 EWWLQELAAKTSIKEL
-443 QGDLRNPDQKTAL
+443 GDVKNPDQITAL
-456 SLSDTYKVPL
+456 SLSDTYKAPL

-472 LWHDIS
+472 LWHDIK
-478 LDEYTALA
+478 LEEYIQLA

-492 GKFAEKVE
+492 GKFAEKLA
-500 FPIDDII
+500 FPLDEKI
-507 KTILETLLV
+507 KNILEMLLV

-521 EKLIF
+521 EKQIY

-539 DANLKKTWASVE
+539 DPDMKNDLKKTWTAPESSV
-551 SNIMDTVSKVSGITI
+551 IGTVSKVSGITV
-566 RSRAPIRI
+566 RSRAQIRI

-600 EAGGRRRSLKSA
+600 EAGGRRRSLQSA
-612 RDYIDDTDNGG
+612 KEYVDDGDDGAERD
-623 KNNNEFKTGLSV
+623 NNFKTGLSV
-635 QTEKAGTIKV
+635 QKEKIGTIKV
-645 QIGQRICPS
+645 QIGERICPS
-654 CKTRT
+654 CKSRT
-659 FKNRCICGKFTHPL
+659 FKNRCRCGKFTIPL
-673 LKCQSCGIE
+673 LKCSSCGIE
-682 VPKPVC
+682 VNKTVC
-688 PKCKKETTSVTE
+688 PKCKKETTSIIE
-700 LGIDFKSEYQQALDN
+700 MPIDFKKEYQEALDR
-715 VGERDNFDS
+715 VGERDNFES
-724 IKGVIG
+724 IKGVLG
-730 LTSKNKTPEPL
+730 LMSKNKTPEPL

-776 LGLSVPK
+776 IGVPVER

-788 YVNDTYGKPLV
+788 YSNDVYGKPLIN
-799 DENQVIELKVQDIV
+799 ENQVLELKVQDIV

-821 LLKTARFIDDLLTKY
+821 LLKTARFIDDLLVKY
-836 YKVGAYYNIN
+836 YKVEPYYNI
-846 SADDLIGKLVI
+846 SGTSELIGKLVI

-864 AGVLGRLVGFTTA
+864 AGVLGRLIGFTGA

-891 RNCFHGDE
+891 RN
-899 KILVYRGDGF
+899 
-909 ELLTIRELVE
+909 
-919 LSLTGKTEKDDFGT
+919 
-933 EYKKIHSLKTFAFNI
+933 
-948 KTKKFE
+948 
-954 LADITH
+954 
-960 VSKHIAP
+960 
-967 EKLIEIKTKSGR
+967 
-979 KIVVTEDHPFPDKSG
+979 
-994 VKVRAEDADELLI
+994 
-1007 PWNLKRPPI
+1007 
-1016 ENKDNIDLLS
+1016 
-1026 ITEPEDVMIRTEC
+1026 
-1039 DVFDEDVSF
+1039 
-1048 SQISKNL
+1048 
-1055 GMSYKTFTNYIYRK
+1055 
-1069 SYPLEIVNRFNPDV
+1069 
-1083 IDTGNYL
+1083 
-1090 IGSKRD
+1090 
-1096 KVSIKPSITVN
+1096 
-1107 EDFLSLLG
+1107 
-1115 FYLAE
+1115 
-1120 GFIKKNQINCHQ
+1120 
-1132 VSITA
+1132 
-1137 TKEWT
+1137 
-1142 RRILKEKINAVFGLH
+1142 
-1157 PSISGNHLTICSRFV
+1157 
-1172 YELFEELNIG
+1172 
-1182 KDAKTKR
+1182 
-1189 VPNFVYALPDD
+1189 
-1200 KISAFLKGYFT
+1200 
-1211 GDGSCSLQSTLEVNV
+1211 
-1226 TSVNKWLI
+1226 
-1234 DGVSFLLMF
+1234 
-1243 SGIKHSI
+1243 
-1250 YEEERAV
+1250 
-1257 KSDLILKFYG
+1257 
-1267 KPRMIH
+1267 
-1273 SYKIRIYGSEAGK
+1273 
-1286 FIEDIGF
+1286 
-1293 LGEKQEHAEELL
+1293 
-1305 KKWLAKKGRARTSF
+1305 
-1319 DGDVFIDKVVER
+1319 
-1331 KKISSQDKYVYN
+1331 
-1343 LTVDTHHS
+1343 
-1351 LICSGITTFQCDGD
+1351 CDGD

-1394 PLVLTSRIDP
+1394 PLVLTMRIDP
-1404 NEVDKEAHNVDLLF
+1404 NEVDKEAHNIDVLF
-1418 RYPLEFYEATLQYKN
+1418 QYPLEFYEATLGYKN
-1433 PKDMVKLM
+1433 PKDIVKLM

-1470 RNSAYKTLG
+1470 KNSAYKTLG

-1490 LARRIKAV
+1490 LARKIKAV
-1498 DPQDVAERVIESHF
+1498 DPQDVAERIINSHF

-1550 GNIVLTVHEG
+1550 GNVVLTVHQG

-1582 KQRLELLELEMR
+1582 KQRLELLELEMS

>member
-16 LESELN
+16 LELELN
-22 RAIAIANRARANGAD
+22 RAIDLANRARANGAD

-50 ADRVEKLIGVEGVAK
+50 ADRVEKLINVEGVAK

-105 VRVAMAVLTEG
+105 VRISMAVLTEG

-199 YLPTDEEIRLI
+199 YMPTDEEIRLI

-282 VKTDDASA
+282 VKTDDPAA

-383 RVDTQEEA
+383 RVDTQAEA

-428 EWWLHELAAKTPLNE
+428 EWWLQELAAKTPLNE
-443 QGDLRNPDQKTAL
+443 LGDLRNPDQKTTL

-478 LDEYTALA
+478 LDEYTALV

-500 FPIDDII
+500 FPIDDKI

-516 PHTVR
+516 PHIVR

-539 DANLKKTWASVE
+539 DANLKKTWVSVE

-600 EAGGRRRSLKSA
+600 EAGGRRRSLKTA
-612 RDYIDDTDNGG
+612 RDYVDDTDNGG
-623 KNNNEFKTGLSV
+623 KNNYEFKTKLSD

-645 QIGQRICPS
+645 QIGERICPS
-654 CKTRT
+654 CKTKT
-659 FKNRCICGKFTHPL
+659 FKNRCKCGKFTHPL

-700 LGIDFKSEYQQALDN
+700 LEIDFKSEYQQALDK

-766 LPLTHIKPKE
+766 LPLTHIKPRE
-776 LGLSVPK
+776 LGVSVPK

-788 YVNDTYGKPLV
+788 YINDTYGKPLI
-799 DENQVIELKVQDIV
+799 DENQVLELKVQDIV

-821 LLKTARFIDDLLTKY
+821 LLKTARFIDDLLVKY
-836 YKVGAYYNIN
+836 YKVDAYYNIN
-846 SADDLIGKLVI
+846 SANDLIGKLVI

-891 RNCFHGDE
+891 RN
-899 KILVYRGDGF
+899 
-909 ELLTIRELVE
+909 
-919 LSLTGKTEKDDFGT
+919 
-933 EYKKIHSLKTFAFNI
+933 
-948 KTKKFE
+948 
-954 LADITH
+954 
-960 VSKHIAP
+960 
-967 EKLIEIKTKSGR
+967 
-979 KIVVTEDHPFPDKSG
+979 
-994 VKVRAEDADELLI
+994 
-1007 PWNLKRPPI
+1007 
-1016 ENKDNIDLLS
+1016 
-1026 ITEPEDVMIRTEC
+1026 
-1039 DVFDEDVSF
+1039 
-1048 SQISKNL
+1048 
-1055 GMSYKTFTNYIYRK
+1055 
-1069 SYPLEIVNRFNPDV
+1069 
-1083 IDTGNYL
+1083 
-1090 IGSKRD
+1090 
-1096 KVSIKPSITVN
+1096 
-1107 EDFLSLLG
+1107 
-1115 FYLAE
+1115 
-1120 GFIKKNQINCHQ
+1120 
-1132 VSITA
+1132 
-1137 TKEWT
+1137 
-1142 RRILKEKINAVFGLH
+1142 
-1157 PSISGNHLTICSRFV
+1157 
-1172 YELFEELNIG
+1172 
-1182 KDAKTKR
+1182 
-1189 VPNFVYALPDD
+1189 
-1200 KISAFLKGYFT
+1200 
-1211 GDGSCSLQSTLEVNV
+1211 
-1226 TSVNKWLI
+1226 
-1234 DGVSFLLMF
+1234 
-1243 SGIKHSI
+1243 
-1250 YEEERAV
+1250 
-1257 KSDLILKFYG
+1257 
-1267 KPRMIH
+1267 
-1273 SYKIRIYGSEAGK
+1273 
-1286 FIEDIGF
+1286 
-1293 LGEKQEHAEELL
+1293 
-1305 KKWLAKKGRARTSF
+1305 
-1319 DGDVFIDKVVER
+1319 
-1331 KKISSQDKYVYN
+1331 
-1343 LTVDTHHS
+1343 
-1351 LICSGITTFQCDGD
+1351 CDGD

-1418 RYPLEFYEATLQYKN
+1418 RYPLSFYEATLQYKN
-1433 PKDMVKLM
+1433 PKDIVKLM

-1490 LARRIKAV
+1490 LARKIKAV

>member
-1 MKFAASDAMLSYFNG
+1 MDILMKFAASEAMLAYFAA

-22 RAIAIANRARANGAD
+22 RAIDLVNRARANGAD
-37 PLPSVEIP
+37 PTPSLEIP

-91 IKQFESQK
+91 IKQFESK
-99 DAIEAA
+99 RDAIEAA
-105 VRVAMAVLTEG
+105 VRIAMAVLTEG

-175 IPRAE
+175 IPRPE

-187 EIAAYHRAVHLQ
+187 EIGAYHRAVHLQ
-199 YLPTDEEIRLI
+199 YLPTDDEIRLI

-222 TEEAEVEGRRDLARI
+222 TEEAEVEGRRDLQRI

-260 VKKHVDKLKLPGWD
+260 VKKHVDKLKLSGWD

-383 RVDTQEEA
+383 RVDTAEAA

-428 EWWLHELAAKTPLNE
+428 EWWQKELAAKTSINE
-443 QGDLRNPDQKTAL
+443 LGDLRNPDQKTAL
-456 SLSDTYKVPL
+456 SLSDTFKVPL

-472 LWHDIS
+472 LWHDIAPE
-478 LDEYTALA
+478 DFTALA

-492 GKFAEKVE
+492 GKMTEKLQ
-500 FPIDDII
+500 FPLDDKI
-507 KTILETLLV
+507 KAILETLLV
-516 PHTVR
+516 PHIVR
-521 EKLIF
+521 EKQIC
-526 IEEPLPLMRCLGL
+526 IEEPLPLVRCLGL
-539 DANLKKTWASVE
+539 GPDLKKTWTSPE
-551 SNIMDTVSKVSGITI
+551 KGIIETVSEVSGITI
-566 RSRAPIRI
+566 RRRAPIRI

-612 RDYIDDTDNGG
+612 KDYVDEEDNGAER
-623 KNNNEFKTGLSV
+623 NNEFKTGLTV
-635 QTEKAGTIKV
+635 QKEKIGTINV
-645 QIGQRICPS
+645 QIGERICPS
-654 CKTRT
+654 CRTRT
-659 FKNRCICGKFTHPL
+659 FKNRCMCGKFTHPL
-673 LKCQSCGIE
+673 LKCSSCGIE
-682 VPKPVC
+682 VARPIC

-700 LGIDFKSEYQQALDN
+700 MDIDFKAECQLALKN
-715 VGERDNFDS
+715 LGERDNFES
-724 IKGVIG
+724 IKGVLG

-766 LPLTHIKPKE
+766 LPLTHVRPKE
-776 LGLSVPK
+776 IGVPAAK
-783 LKELG
+783 LRELG
-788 YVNDTYGKPLV
+788 YDRDTYGKPLV
-799 DENQVIELKVQDIV
+799 DENQILELKVQDIV
-813 VSKDCAEY
+813 VSKDCGEY
-821 LLKTARFIDDLLTKY
+821 LQKTAGFIDDLLVKY
-836 YKVGAYYNIN
+836 YKVAPYYNIN
-846 SADDLIGKLVI
+846 NISDLIGKLVI

-891 RNCFHGDE
+891 RN
-899 KILVYRGDGF
+899 
-909 ELLTIRELVE
+909 
-919 LSLTGKTEKDDFGT
+919 
-933 EYKKIHSLKTFAFNI
+933 
-948 KTKKFE
+948 
-954 LADITH
+954 
-960 VSKHIAP
+960 
-967 EKLIEIKTKSGR
+967 
-979 KIVVTEDHPFPDKSG
+979 
-994 VKVRAEDADELLI
+994 
-1007 PWNLKRPPI
+1007 
-1016 ENKDNIDLLS
+1016 
-1026 ITEPEDVMIRTEC
+1026 
-1039 DVFDEDVSF
+1039 
-1048 SQISKNL
+1048 
-1055 GMSYKTFTNYIYRK
+1055 
-1069 SYPLEIVNRFNPDV
+1069 
-1083 IDTGNYL
+1083 
-1090 IGSKRD
+1090 
-1096 KVSIKPSITVN
+1096 
-1107 EDFLSLLG
+1107 
-1115 FYLAE
+1115 
-1120 GFIKKNQINCHQ
+1120 
-1132 VSITA
+1132 
-1137 TKEWT
+1137 
-1142 RRILKEKINAVFGLH
+1142 
-1157 PSISGNHLTICSRFV
+1157 
-1172 YELFEELNIG
+1172 
-1182 KDAKTKR
+1182 
-1189 VPNFVYALPDD
+1189 
-1200 KISAFLKGYFT
+1200 
-1211 GDGSCSLQSTLEVNV
+1211 
-1226 TSVNKWLI
+1226 
-1234 DGVSFLLMF
+1234 
-1243 SGIKHSI
+1243 
-1250 YEEERAV
+1250 
-1257 KSDLILKFYG
+1257 
-1267 KPRMIH
+1267 
-1273 SYKIRIYGSEAGK
+1273 
-1286 FIEDIGF
+1286 
-1293 LGEKQEHAEELL
+1293 
-1305 KKWLAKKGRARTSF
+1305 
-1319 DGDVFIDKVVER
+1319 
-1331 KKISSQDKYVYN
+1331 
-1343 LTVDTHHS
+1343 
-1351 LICSGITTFQCDGD
+1351 CDGD

-1404 NEVDKEAHNVDLLF
+1404 NEVDKEAHNIDVLF

-1433 PKDMVKLM
+1433 PKDIVKLM

-1456 FGFTHDTADIAAGP
+1456 LGFTHDTTDIAAGP

-1560 SVRKY
+1560 SVKKY